1 MWVVLHTLACNFC
14 VHSSGIIS
22 QGTSGD
28 IVKCFLFSHA
38 KCNSIAKHL
47 SLFFAQFCQPGGW
60 NYSNYYKPPTF
71 FVAVLTD
78 MEGDHRY
85 CACFTFHERCTP
97 RKSKKKLAN
106 SSSKEGFRDE
116 SQSDSSLSE
125 KRFSEMPG
133 ISVNSEE
140 AVMMDVFAPKCLC
153 LVSRASYFDILKVC
167 LLL

>member
-1 MWVVLHTLACNFC
+1 MFIPQVSFHRA
-14 VHSSGIIS
+14 
-22 QGTSGD
+22 TSGD
-28 IVKCFLFSHA
+28 IVKCLLFSHA
-38 KCNSIAKHL
+38 KCNAIAKRL
-47 SLFFAQFCQPGGW
+47 SVFFAQFCQPGGW

-97 RKSKKKLAN
+97 TKSNKKLAN

-140 AVMMDVFAPKCLC
+140 VVVMDYFAPKCLC

>member
-1 MWVVLHTLACNFC
+1 MFIPQASFHR
-14 VHSSGIIS
+14 
-22 QGTSGD
+22 GTSGD
-28 IVKCFLFSHA
+28 IVKCLLFSHA
-38 KCNSIAKHL
+38 KCNAIAKRL

-85 CACFTFHERCTP
+85 CACFTFHERSTP
-97 RKSKKKLAN
+97 TKSKKKLAN

-140 AVMMDVFAPKCLC
+140 PVMMDVFAPKCLC

>member
-1 MWVVLHTLACNFC
+1 MPYARIG
-14 VHSSGIIS
+14 S
-22 QGTSGD
+22 
-28 IVKCFLFSHA
+28 FLELLLNTA
-38 KCNSIAKHL
+38 NIRK
-47 SLFFAQFCQPGGW
+47 
-60 NYSNYYKPPTF
+60 
-71 FVAVLTD
+71 LT
-78 MEGDHRY
+78 
-85 CACFTFHERCTP
+85 CTP
-97 RKSKKKLAN
+97 TKSNKKLAN